1 MKQYK
6 RNISILVV
14 ASLIA
19 LFVIGCEKNEPKI
32 HELVGTWI
40 SMSGTIYY
48 GTSIATADS
57 YVAYPYFQ
65 HVVVTV
71 VFKEDNTGSITAITA
86 DDGDHVGTDEF
97 TWSTSGSEIFF
108 VGEDGTSLSDTPVTY
123 DINGN
128 TLTITDHLPA
138 NQFHL
143 EEWIVT
149 DYQKQ

>member
-19 LFVIGCEKNEPKI
+19 LFMIGCEKNEPKI

-57 YVAYPYFQ
+57 SVAVPYFQ

-71 VFKEDNTGSITAITA
+71 VFKEDNTGSITF
-86 DDGDHVGTDEF
+86 DYGDNVGTNEF

-108 VGEDGTSLSDTPVTY
+108 VGEDGTSLSATPLTY

-143 EEWIVT
+143 EQWIVT
-149 DYQKQ
+149 DCQKQ